1 MTLFPRFWSHCL
13 NNSVQDELLSVFLG
27 LIRLWPYT
35 VGVLPPGLLGYSPLG
50 VQGPSAAGSWL
61 FSFRLCSPWVSL
73 GPSPAPALAPGL
85 RCLGSR
91 PSPPPSRPTC
101 DSALRRPAQGRA
113 HGWKSECVL
122 VSAPVPSQHVYC
134 LPLPQ
139 RSGPPALHLVSL
151 ECLNKSIIQTRP
163 PT

>member
-35 VGVLPPGLLGYSPLG
+35 VGVLPPGLLGYYPLG
-50 VQGPSAAGSWL
+50 VQGPNAAGSWL
-61 FSFRLCSPWVSL
+61 FSFGLCSPWVSL

-91 PSPPPSRPTC
+91 PSPPPSRPAC
-101 DSALRRPAQGRA
+101 NSALRRPAQGQA